1 MKSGATC
8 ERLNGFI
15 SWISDRIKGQPEVLA
30 ALDAHFGRSELG
42 LTEPGY
48 VLGGF
53 LFVGPTGVGKTET
66 TLLFA
71 EYFFGQ
77 DSVARLNMA
86 EFKEARSV
94 LELRERLAKAKREG
108 KRVYLID
115 EIEKAH
121 WEVLDLLLG
130 ILDKGAQAS
139 APDGT
144 PLDFT
149 DSYLVMTSNLGA
161 REAMR
166 SRTRNYTSFSNTVM
180 EYVRRYLR
188 PELLGRIEGVGG
200 TFVFRRLEEPQLAIL
215 VALARDPL
223 LRCSAAAVLN
233 LKIGEEFS
241 RADAE
246 AALRTG
252 TEGRLNDSILA
263 KVVRNCAS
271 SWAQAGLLH
280 GRTFKHRQQ
289 IKPHFVS
296 ATMALA
302 VGFSAGFRGESLF
315 TSPWMRVLDAD
326 PATARNLALEAKRA
340 GLLDLRISDKIV
352 DLQLERLDPSFASFS
367 SR

>member
-1 MKSGATC
+1 MKSAATS
-8 ERLNGFI
+8 EQLNGFI
-15 SWISDRIKGQPEVLA
+15 PWITDRIKGQPEVLS
-30 ALDAHFGRSELG
+30 ALDTHFGRSELG

-71 EYFFGQ
+71 EYFFGP
-77 DSVARLNMA
+77 DAVARFNMA

-94 LELRERLAKAKREG
+94 AELRERLAKAQRNG

-130 ILDKGAQAS
+130 ILDKGAEAS

-166 SRTRNYTSFSNTVM
+166 SRTRNYTSFSNTVR
-180 EYVRRYLR
+180 EYVVRYLR
-188 PELLGRIEGVGG
+188 PELIGRLAKLNGQNGG
-200 TFVFRRLEEPQLAIL
+200 LFYFRRLEEPEQR
-215 VALARDPL
+215 ALAGYHLERVLARMRALGHTLSVAPEAFEFMVRHGFSEEYGARKL
-223 LRCSAAAVLN
+223 LGLINDCVEGAV
-233 LKIGEEFS
+233 S
-241 RADAE
+241 

-252 TEGRLNDSILA
+252 EPTS
-263 KVVRNCAS
+263 
-271 SWAQAGLLH
+271 GLLFERKD
-280 GRTFKHRQQ
+280 GQG
-289 IKPHFVS
+289 
-296 ATMALA
+296 LW
-302 VGFSAGFRGESLF
+302 VGAQG
-315 TSPWMRVLDAD
+315 TN
-326 PATARNLALEAKRA
+326 PA
-340 GLLDLRISDKIV
+340 
-352 DLQLERLDPSFASFS
+352 
-367 SR
+367 

>member
-1 MKSGATC
+1 VKSGATC
-8 ERLNGFI
+8 ERLNGFT

-166 SRTRNYTSFSNTVM
+166 SRTRNYISFSNTVM

-188 PELLGRIEGVGG
+188 PELLGRIEGVGS
-200 TFVFRRLEEPQLAIL
+200 TFVFRRLEEPQQRELAAFHAGQVI
-215 VALARDPL
+215 ARMNAAGHVLTLSQEAFEHLMRHGFSEEYGARRL
-223 LRCSAAAVLN
+223 LGVIRRSIEGAVS
-233 LKIGEEFS
+233 EAT
-241 RADAE
+241 RAGNPTD
-246 AALRTG
+246 
-252 TEGRLNDSILA
+252 
-263 KVVRNCAS
+263 
-271 SWAQAGLLH
+271 GLLVE
-280 GRTFKHRQQ
+280 R
-289 IKPHFVS
+289 S
-296 ATMALA
+296 DA
-302 VGFSAGFRGESLF
+302 RG
-315 TSPWMRVLDAD
+315 
-326 PATARNLALEAKRA
+326 LEIHKSVVIAA
-340 GLLDLRISDKIV
+340 
-352 DLQLERLDPSFASFS
+352 
-367 SR
+367 

>member
-8 ERLNGFI
+8 ERLNGFT

-94 LELRERLAKAKREG
+94 LELRERLAKAKRDG

-200 TFVFRRLEEPQLAIL
+200 TFVFRRLEEPQQRQ
-215 VALARDPL
+215 VAAFHVSR
-223 LRCSAAAVLN
+223 VLERMKAGGHA
-233 LKIGEEFS
+233 LDLS
-241 RADAE
+241 ADAFE
-246 AALRTG
+246 Y
-252 TEGRLNDSILA
+252 
-263 KVVRNCAS
+263 VVRNGFSEDYGARRLMGVIRTNIEGAVS
-271 SWAQAGLLH
+271 EALRRNLPTQGLLVEQVD
-280 GRTFKHRQQ
+280 GLGLV
-289 IKPHFVS
+289 I
-296 ATMALA
+296 
-302 VGFSAGFRGESLF
+302 
-315 TSPWMRVLDAD
+315 
-326 PATARNLALEAKRA
+326 AR
-340 GLLDLRISDKIV
+340 
-352 DLQLERLDPSFASFS
+352 
-367 SR
+367 

>member
-8 ERLNGFI
+8 ERLNGFT

-71 EYFFGQ
+71 EYFFGP

-166 SRTRNYTSFSNTVM
+166 SRTRNYISFSNTVM

-200 TFVFRRLEEPQLAIL
+200 TFVFRRLEEPQQRQ
-215 VALARDPL
+215 VAAFHVSR
-223 LRCSAAAVLN
+223 VLERMKAGGHA
-233 LKIGEEFS
+233 LDLS
-241 RADAE
+241 PDAFE
-246 AALRTG
+246 Y
-252 TEGRLNDSILA
+252 
-263 KVVRNCAS
+263 VVRN
-271 SWAQAGLLH
+271 
-280 GRTFKHRQQ
+280 
-289 IKPHFVS
+289 
-296 ATMALA
+296 
-302 VGFSAGFRGESLF
+302 GFSEDYGARRLMGVIRTNIEGAVSEAL
-315 TSPWMRVLDAD
+315 R
-326 PATARNLALEAKRA
+326 RNLPASGRLVEHTDGR
-340 GLLDLRISDKIV
+340 GLAIS
-352 DLQLERLDPSFASFS
+352 A
-367 SR
+367 